1 MKDWLFECNIRNE
14 DMISAEDLRTR
25 LKMNSMMKYLQDK
38 RYNESDNQKKLSLG
52 SQQGFS

>member
-1 MKDWLFECNIRNE
+1 MEDWLFECNIRNE

-38 RYNESDNQKKLSLG
+38 RL
-52 SQQGFS
+52 